1 MQKTFRLWI
10 GVMVLQAILSFP
22 ALCAQELKNASF
34 EEPLDANQWVSDRAA
49 GWERWGG
56 WFNRETSWS
65 PVRDG
70 QCLAAYH
77 HWRIQGDEPSGL
89 YQDIAGVPAGRTY
102 TFSIQVFKD
111 KLTNAEYIEVRL
123 ETLKGGT
130 TLASQMY
137 RMTDLKSGK
146 WNELSVTGT
155 PTIPGIRV
163 LVVAKPGRSV
173 YRKGSL
179 KFDSAAL
186 LADPVS
192 ASEDTMRAMPAN
204 SLRRR

>member
-1 MQKTFRLWI
+1 MYKTLRLWV
-10 GVMVLQAILSFP
+10 GVIALYAMLSSF
-22 ALCAQELKNASF
+22 ALCAQELRNPSF
-34 EEPLDANQWVSDRAA
+34 EDPLDANQWVSDRAA

-89 YQDIAGVPAGRTY
+89 YQDIEGVPAGHAY

-130 TLASQMY
+130 TLASQIY
-137 RMTDLKSGK
+137 RMNDLRSGK
-146 WNELSVTGT
+146 WNELSVTGI
-155 PTIPGIRV
+155 PTTPGIRV
-163 LVVAKPGRSV
+163 LVVAKPGRAV
-173 YRKGSL
+173 HRKGSL

-192 ASEDTMRAMPAN
+192 ASDTMRAMPAN